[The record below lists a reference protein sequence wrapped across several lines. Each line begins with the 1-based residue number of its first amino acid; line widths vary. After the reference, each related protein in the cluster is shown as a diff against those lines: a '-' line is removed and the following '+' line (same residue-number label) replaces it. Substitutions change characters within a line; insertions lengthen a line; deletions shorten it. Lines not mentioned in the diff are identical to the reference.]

1 MPLRGIE
8 VEMGSRNLQQIAL
21 DMYESLLKYSSNY
34 PGSPYKKETDLIIQE
49 YNNLVRKECHLN
61 IRTFSTWGSLES
73 AIQEIL
79 FDDRFSLSEIND
91 MTAEIIRAV
100 KRLGLGGDI
109 DDKLDRI
116 ISLAEN
122 LKTTNNSIS

>member
-1 MPLRGIE
+1 MTKTRD
-8 VEMGSRNLQQIAL
+8 LQQIAL

-34 PGSPYKKETDLIIQE
+34 QGSPYKEETDLITQE
-49 YNNLVRKECHLN
+49 YNNWVRKECHLN
-61 IRTFSTWGSLES
+61 IRTFSTWSSLEA

-91 MTAEIIRAV
+91 MTAEILRAV
-100 KRLGLGGDI
+100 KRLGLGWDI

-122 LKTTNNSIS
+122 LKTSNNSIS

>member
-1 MPLRGIE
+1 MSE
-8 VEMGSRNLQQIAL
+8 TRNLQQIAH
-21 DMYESLLKYSSNY
+21 DMNQLLFKYSGNY
-34 PGSPYKKETDLIIQE
+34 QGSPYKGEADTLIQE
-49 YNNLVRKECHLN
+49 FNDWIQREYRLN
-61 IRTFSTWGSLES
+61 TRTFSTWDRLEA

-91 MTAEIIRAV
+91 MAAEIIRAV
-100 KRLGLGGDI
+100 KRLGLGRDI

-122 LKTTNNSIS
+122 LKTTNNFIS